1 MKALTQDTYGPA
13 GVLQFKDIDM
23 PVAGPDEVLVKVHAA
38 AIDAGVWHLMT
49 GEPYAVRLAIG
60 LKRPRTP
67 VRGREMAGVVE
78 AVGANV
84 TEFGPGDEVFGIANG
99 TFAEYVTARPAKL
112 VAKPATMT
120 FEQAAALPIS
130 GLTALQA
137 IRDTARVQPGQKV
150 LVIGAAGGVGTY
162 AVQVA
167 KAYGAEVTGVCS
179 TTKTELVSSI
189 GADHVID
196 YTTEQIPAGR
206 YDVILDIAGNRK
218 LSHLRKMLT
227 AKGMLVI
234 VGGEDGGRWLGMNR
248 TIGAILLSPF
258 VTHRL
263 RGVIAGERKKDIEFL
278 RKLVQD
284 GKITPVISRTCG
296 LPEVADAI
304 KDLQAGGARGK
315 VVVTV

>member
-1 MKALTQDTYGPA
+1 
-13 GVLQFKDIDM
+13 
-23 PVAGPDEVLVKVHAA
+23 
-38 AIDAGVWHLMT
+38 
-49 GEPYAVRLAIG
+49 
-60 LKRPRTP
+60 LKR
-67 VRGREMAGVVE
+67 
-78 AVGANV
+78 
-84 TEFGPGDEVFGIANG
+84 
-99 TFAEYVTARPAKL
+99 
-112 VAKPATMT
+112 
-120 FEQAAALPIS
+120 S
-130 GLTALQA
+130 
-137 IRDTARVQPGQKV
+137 
-150 LVIGAAGGVGTY
+150 
-162 AVQVA
+162 
-167 KAYGAEVTGVCS
+167 S
-179 TTKTELVSSI
+179 TTTELVSSI

-248 TIGAILLSPF
+248 MIGAILLSPF

-278 RKLVQD
+278 RKLVED